1 MDIQRILIIRFS
13 SIGDIVLTTPVIR
26 AIKTH
31 QPGIEVHYLTQE
43 GFSPIL
49 DNNPYL
55 DKVII
60 YKSLIRTSLELKR
73 QRYDVILDL
82 HNNFRS
88 RIITLL
94 VAAEIIRYKKL
105 NIEKWLMVNF
115 KINRL
120 PNIHVVDRYMETLV
134 PLNIKS
140 DQLGLDYFIPE
151 KDIVETDWIPETHRN
166 GYIVYGIGAQHG
178 TKKLPFEKMI
188 ELCAKINKPII
199 LVGDTLDV
207 EVGEKIKD
215 FFTSDVSDSLDSVLK
230 KMHKQTVIFNAAG
243 KFNLNQTASIIK
255 KAEFVFTHDTS
266 IMHIAAAFKKRIFSI
281 WGNTIPLFGMYPY
294 KTKFWIFENKD
305 LECRP
310 CSKIGFN
317 KCPKGHFN
325 CMNGLSFDFY
335 LE

>member
-1 MDIQRILIIRFS
+1 MDIHRVLIIRFS

-31 QPGIEVHYLTQE
+31 QPGIEVHFLTQE
-43 GFSPIL
+43 YFSPIL
-49 DNNPYL
+49 ESNPYL

-60 YKSLIRTSLELKR
+60 YKSLTKTASELKH

-88 RIITLL
+88 HIITLF
-94 VAAEIIRYKKL
+94 AAAKIIRFRKL

-134 PLNIKS
+134 PLKIKS

-151 KDIVETDWIPETHRN
+151 KDIVEPEWIPETHRDE
-166 GYIVYGIGAQHG
+166 YVVFGIGAQHS
-178 TKKLPFEKMI
+178 TKKLPFDKMI
-188 ELCAKINKPII
+188 DLCAKINKPII

-207 EVGEKIKD
+207 EAGEKIKD
-215 FFTSDVSDSLDSVLK
+215 FFMSDINDTLDSGLK

-243 KFNLNQTASIIK
+243 KFNLNQTASVIK

-294 KTKFWIFENKD
+294 KTKFWIF
-305 LECRP
+305 
-310 CSKIGFN
+310 
-317 KCPKGHFN
+317 
-325 CMNGLSFDFY
+325 
-335 LE
+335 